1 MKELFFI
8 ENFQLSRMIERA
20 DFRKTTNRREP
31 HVDDYKIIELYW
43 ARKEIAIKETSIKYG
58 GLCTRIAKN
67 ILFRLIAIFSQ

>member
-1 MKELFFI
+1 M
-8 ENFQLSRMIERA
+8 
-20 DFRKTTNRREP
+20 
-31 HVDDYKIIELYW
+31 DDHKIIELYW